1 MRWSDLSG
9 VNGESAYTMT
19 TFLLVNVSHRLTDFE
34 IAEVGSSVF
43 NDFQLVA
50 KHKDDSL
57 PSMRWLVFGAMSF
70 LLGRMVR
77 ARVETNVGSPLEKS
91 RATKGSVQVISQTGE
106 IELTPEFV
114 SFAEEKVKEHFSYI
128 LDCYDVAKKEGQ
140 NVLQWLFGAAIGG
153 VGLVGS
159 LAKAGYWPLA
169 FGVFVAACWAAR
181 KAAILIGCLNS
192 QEIRPPGN
200 SSEAFKVMRDEGSS
214 NLAMRWR
221 ETRGLT
227 IRAEENSTV
236 VELVAKGVDRA
247 RNGIAYL
254 PAWFIG
260 GTTAA
265 WIFERIYFAT
275 IWVVT
280 KTYEAGCLKR
290 ILDALGL

>member
-1 MRWSDLSG
+1 
-9 VNGESAYTMT
+9 
-19 TFLLVNVSHRLTDFE
+19 
-34 IAEVGSSVF
+34 
-43 NDFQLVA
+43 
-50 KHKDDSL
+50 
-57 PSMRWLVFGAMSF
+57 MRWLVFGALSF

-77 ARVETNVGSPLEKS
+77 AGARTDVGSAEEKS
-91 RATKGSVQVISQTGE
+91 RATNGSVQVTSRTGDAK
-106 IELTPEFV
+106 LTPEFV
-114 SFAEEKVKEHFSYI
+114 SLAEEKVKENYSYI

-169 FGVFVAACWAAR
+169 FGAFVAACWAAR

-200 SSEAFKVMRDEGSS
+200 SSEAFKVMRDEGASI
-214 NLAMRWR
+214 LAMRWR
-221 ETRGLT
+221 ETRGMT
-227 IRAEENSTV
+227 IRAADNINV

-260 GTTAA
+260 GTAAA
-265 WIFERIYFAT
+265 WI
-275 IWVVT
+275 VT
-280 KTYEAGCLKR
+280 KAYEADCFKR
-290 ILDALGL
+290 FLDALGL